1 MDMMD
6 ARKMAKKCTWGGG
19 MTIRNFFLEY
29 DAELLLGV
37 ALTVCVALC
46 HWLLG
51 YVPDN
56 ILEKYIDLL
65 LNGAIFAVSLFGG
78 LLLWRHQDNVSA
90 RRTLSVLLFGWT
102 LVAAFFMVYMIYC
115 GIHGSNDEQGI
126 HDWMLAVGDFLAW
139 LLLVYPAEMLR
150 PKWMTWKKAFLRLL
164 PLPFLVML
172 DYLSPVNLNILF
184 LLYVVYLMYAL
195 IRHIRAYHKWCED
208 NYSSLEDVDE
218 HWILQ
223 YLVMV
228 SVAGISYAYV
238 YWFPSPAH
246 LVTQRALLLFIL
258 AYSAEQALFR
268 PDPWRDV
275 RSNKR
280 QQSDVDVND
289 EDETLDSQ
297 VPELPN
303 EVYCE
308 TLETW
313 MKNEKPFLNPEFRL
327 LDLRQVLP
335 LNRTYLSRLINE
347 EYGCTFHQFVTNYR
361 IKEAK
366 RLMHDNPDMK
376 IQEVAEQ
383 SGFSSPTVFGRI
395 FARET
400 GMTPREWNTK
410 SDNS

>member
-115 GIHGSNDEQGI
+115 GIHGSDDEQGI

>member
-1 MDMMD
+1 M
-6 ARKMAKKCTWGGG
+6 GGG
-19 MTIRNFFLEY
+19 KMSIRNFFLEY
-29 DAELLLGV
+29 DVELLLGV